1 MAKAPIILASKSP
14 RRQSLLK
21 KIGLKFKVIPS
32 NISENLD
39 LNLRP
44 KYLAEHLSNKKANKI
59 AKMHQNK
66 IIIAADTIVYIDN
79 TIFGK
84 PRDKKENYNML
95 KSISGKIHNVVT
107 GVSIVHKNKNI
118 QKTFSQITKVTVRS
132 IPKSELLYYI
142 NNFSTLDKAGGYGIQ
157 DWFSVWIK
165 KIDGCYYN
173 VMGLPLSKFYM
184 HYILVKGVLD
194 DVNNQWK
201 HFNKMQR
208 IKV

>member
-1 MAKAPIILASKSP
+1 MAKVPII
-14 RRQSLLK
+14 
-21 KIGLKFKVIPS
+21 
-32 NISENLD
+32 
-39 LNLRP
+39 
-44 KYLAEHLSNKKANKI
+44 
-59 AKMHQNK
+59 HQNK

-84 PRDKKENYNML
+84 PRDKKENYDML

-194 DVNNQWK
+194 DVNNQ
-201 HFNKMQR
+201 
-208 IKV
+208 

>member
-1 MAKAPIILASKSP
+1 MAKVPIILASKSP

-21 KIGLKFKVIPS
+21 KIGLNFKVIPS

-39 LNLRP
+39 LNLSP

-194 DVNNQWK
+194 DVNNQ
-201 HFNKMQR
+201 
-208 IKV
+208 

>member
-1 MAKAPIILASKSP
+1 MAKVPIILASKSP

-84 PRDKKENYNML
+84 PRDKKENYDML

-194 DVNNQWK
+194 DVNNQ
-201 HFNKMQR
+201 
-208 IKV
+208 

>member
-1 MAKAPIILASKSP
+1 MAKVPIILASKSP

-21 KIGLKFKVIPS
+21 KIGLNFKVIPS

-39 LNLRP
+39 LNLSP

-165 KIDGCYYN
+165 KINGCYYN
-173 VMGLPLSKFYM
+173 VMGLPLSKFYD
-184 HYILVKGVLD
+184 HYSQVKKELE
-194 DVNNQWK
+194 DVKNQ
-201 HFNKMQR
+201 
-208 IKV
+208 

>member
-1 MAKAPIILASKSP
+1 MAKVPIILASKSP

-21 KIGLKFKVIPS
+21 KIGLNFKVIPS

-39 LNLRP
+39 LNLSP
-44 KYLAEHLSNKKANKI
+44 KYLAEHLSYKKANKI

-184 HYILVKGVLD
+184 HYMLVKGVLD
-194 DVNNQWK
+194 NVNNQ
-201 HFNKMQR
+201 
-208 IKV
+208 